1 MYNPVEYFDEMNILK
16 DDKLRRKKT
25 AKEFINALVDFFAA
39 QFLNLIS
46 GIFLYEKTSAD
57 YENELMDLYF
67 AMMPEYQ
74 YETEVREKAYRFAK
88 YIQEATERAVANANG
103 NDDYKT
109 SRMTGG
115 LMKEEDV
122 PKSVKRMF
130 SEVRATEIAL
140 NETNWIYNW
149 INHQNLVDK
158 KQTTHTCV
166 SMRDER
172 VRVSHWEAEA
182 KAEQQAQRDAYV
194 KELEKFKAVAE
205 SSERY
210 LGMGMPAEMA
220 KATATAEYEG
230 SMDVVTGNI
239 TKFMAERDKQ
249 KESEIRAQ
257 YLAQM
262 PTPQSGNVGQVDYSA
277 QIKQAMDAGDS
288 QAAILAILNQS
299 AANNQQ
305 A

>member
-74 YETEVREKAYRFAK
+74 YDTEVRGKAYRFAK

-103 NDDYKT
+103 NDKYKI

-115 LMKEEDV
+115 MMNEEDV

-130 SEVRATEIAL
+130 SDVRATEIAL

-158 KQTTHTCV
+158 KQNTHTWV

-172 VRVSHWEAEA
+172 VRVSHWEADGQTVPINEPFIINGYKMMFPLDDSMGA
-182 KAEQQAQRDAYV
+182 PIDEIINCRCV
-194 KELEKFKAVAE
+194 EL
-205 SSERY
+205 
-210 LGMGMPAEMA
+210 
-220 KATATAEYEG
+220 
-230 SMDVVTGNI
+230 
-239 TKFMAERDKQ
+239 
-249 KESEIRAQ
+249 
-257 YLAQM
+257 
-262 PTPQSGNVGQVDYSA
+262 
-277 QIKQAMDAGDS
+277 
-288 QAAILAILNQS
+288 
-299 AANNQQ
+299 
-305 A
+305 

>member
-74 YETEVREKAYRFAK
+74 YDTEAREKAYRFAK

-103 NDDYKT
+103 NDKYKI

-115 LMKEEDV
+115 MMNEEDV

-130 SEVRATEIAL
+130 SDVRATEIAL

-158 KQTTHTCV
+158 KQNTHTWV

-172 VRVSHWEAEA
+172 VRVSHWEADGQTVPINEPFIINGYKMMFPLDDSMGA
-182 KAEQQAQRDAYV
+182 PIDEIINCRCV
-194 KELEKFKAVAE
+194 EL
-205 SSERY
+205 
-210 LGMGMPAEMA
+210 
-220 KATATAEYEG
+220 
-230 SMDVVTGNI
+230 
-239 TKFMAERDKQ
+239 
-249 KESEIRAQ
+249 
-257 YLAQM
+257 
-262 PTPQSGNVGQVDYSA
+262 
-277 QIKQAMDAGDS
+277 
-288 QAAILAILNQS
+288 
-299 AANNQQ
+299 
-305 A
+305 

>member
-25 AKEFINALVDFFAA
+25 AKEFINALVDFFEA

-74 YETEVREKAYRFAK
+74 YDTEVMEKAYRFAK

-103 NDDYKT
+103 NDKYKI

-115 LMKEEDV
+115 MMNEEDV

-130 SEVRATEIAL
+130 SDVRATEIAL

-158 KQTTHTCV
+158 KQNTHTWV

-172 VRVSHWEAEA
+172 VRVSHWEADGQTVPINEPFIINGYKMMFPLDDSMGA
-182 KAEQQAQRDAYV
+182 PIDEIINCRCV
-194 KELEKFKAVAE
+194 EL
-205 SSERY
+205 
-210 LGMGMPAEMA
+210 
-220 KATATAEYEG
+220 
-230 SMDVVTGNI
+230 
-239 TKFMAERDKQ
+239 
-249 KESEIRAQ
+249 
-257 YLAQM
+257 
-262 PTPQSGNVGQVDYSA
+262 
-277 QIKQAMDAGDS
+277 
-288 QAAILAILNQS
+288 
-299 AANNQQ
+299 
-305 A
+305 

>member
-25 AKEFINALVDFFAA
+25 AKEFINALVDFFEA

-74 YETEVREKAYRFAK
+74 YETEVRKKAYRFSK

-103 NDDYKT
+103 NDDYKM

-115 LMKEEDV
+115 MMKEEDV

-158 KQTTHTCV
+158 KQTTHTWV
-166 SMRDER
+166 SMRDEH
-172 VRVSHWEAEA
+172 VRVSHWEA
-182 KAEQQAQRDAYV
+182 
-194 KELEKFKAVAE
+194 
-205 SSERY
+205 
-210 LGMGMPAEMA
+210 
-220 KATATAEYEG
+220 
-230 SMDVVTGNI
+230 
-239 TKFMAERDKQ
+239 
-249 KESEIRAQ
+249 
-257 YLAQM
+257 
-262 PTPQSGNVGQVDYSA
+262 
-277 QIKQAMDAGDS
+277 DS
-288 QAAILAILNQS
+288 QTVPINEPFIINGYKMMFPLDDSMGAPIDEIINCRCVEL
-299 AANNQQ
+299 
-305 A
+305 

>member
-16 DDKLRRKKT
+16 DDKLRREKT

-57 YENELMDLYF
+57 YENELMDLYL

-74 YETEVREKAYRFAK
+74 YETEVREKAYRFSK

-103 NDDYKT
+103 NDDYKM

-115 LMKEEDV
+115 MMKEEDV

-158 KQTTHTCV
+158 KQNTHTWV

-172 VRVSHWEAEA
+172 VRVSHWEADGQTVPINEPFIINGYKMMFPLDDSMGA
-182 KAEQQAQRDAYV
+182 PIDEIINCRCV
-194 KELEKFKAVAE
+194 EL
-205 SSERY
+205 
-210 LGMGMPAEMA
+210 
-220 KATATAEYEG
+220 
-230 SMDVVTGNI
+230 
-239 TKFMAERDKQ
+239 
-249 KESEIRAQ
+249 
-257 YLAQM
+257 
-262 PTPQSGNVGQVDYSA
+262 
-277 QIKQAMDAGDS
+277 
-288 QAAILAILNQS
+288 
-299 AANNQQ
+299 
-305 A
+305 